1 MDLINSGDGEL
12 LRGKKITFNGSP
24 LHMKKVE
31 ELSKEYG
38 FEFEHHDNIGD
49 LVTIVL
55 GMNKPNTN
63 KTGHINSEDAYGSG
77 YTKTMEMKDGKYKE
91 SIEEK
96 YFHNVTEV
104 KTLNGKATNSKINQ
118 QIQKIKEKI
127 FNKKK
132 GE

>member
-38 FEFEHHDNIGD
+38 FEFEHRSNSKDPVALI
-49 LVTIVL
+49 L
-55 GMNKPNTN
+55 GLNDVNTE
-63 KTGHINSEDAYGSG
+63 KTGHINSKDAFGLG

-118 QIQKIKEKI
+118 QIQKIKDKI

>member
-1 MDLINSGDGEL
+1 
-12 LRGKKITFNGSP
+12 
-24 LHMKKVE
+24 MKKVE

-77 YTKTMEMKDGKYKE
+77 YTKTMEWENGKYVEK
-91 SIEEK
+91 IEK
-96 YFHNVTEV
+96 SDFHNVTEV
-104 KTLNGKATNSKINQ
+104 KTLNGKAASSKINQ